1 MTTKI
6 VMLTSKLKPYRK
18 INLIRSHK
26 NDFYTETVNKT
37 ALSGDGHKRIIVED
51 EMSTLAYRHY
61 RTI

>member
-1 MTTKI
+1 
-6 VMLTSKLKPYRK
+6 MLTSKLKPYRK

-37 ALSGDGHKRIIVED
+37 ALSEDGHKRIIVED